1 MSQPHFVAIGGTTRS
16 GSSTERA
23 LAAALGFA
31 EARGAKITLLGAE
44 AIALPHYAPEK
55 PDRSDEARHLV
66 ATIRSA
72 DAIIIGSPGY
82 HGAISGLVKNALDY
96 VEDTS
101 RDNRCYLSG
110 IPVGCLATAAGWQA
124 AVATMTQ
131 LRTIVHALRGWP
143 TPIGVAIN
151 SIPGPDGG
159 DPVAAEAVQSQI
171 SLMINQQFEFL
182 RA

>member
-82 HGAISGLVKNALDY
+82 HGAISGLVKNALLHR
-96 VEDTS
+96 
-101 RDNRCYLSG
+101 RD
-110 IPVGCLATAAGWQA
+110 
-124 AVATMTQ
+124 
-131 LRTIVHALRGWP
+131 
-143 TPIGVAIN
+143 
-151 SIPGPDGG
+151 PD
-159 DPVAAEAVQSQI
+159 
-171 SLMINQQFEFL
+171 
-182 RA
+182 